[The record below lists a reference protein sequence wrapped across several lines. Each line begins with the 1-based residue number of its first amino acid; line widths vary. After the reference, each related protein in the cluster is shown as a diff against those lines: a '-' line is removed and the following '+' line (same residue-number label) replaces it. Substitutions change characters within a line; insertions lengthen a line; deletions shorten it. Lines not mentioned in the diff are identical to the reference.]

1 MKKLIS
7 LLLTAILLCGCL
19 FGCQPASDA
28 DSSTLSTT
36 TTTDSTTSTTTTTT
50 ADVTTTTTTTAV
62 PPATTTTTT
71 NATTT
76 TTTVIR
82 TMPKFEFCEYAFS
95 KVEEFPDGHAVK
107 FMDHRF
113 YLLSAPPE
121 YGFTILK
128 TFRDFRAWYEK
139 YKEIYEDSSI
149 RMAVENFPD
158 CFNEAFFNE
167 NALVVANSV
176 SPQSNIIPEVK
187 GLSVTDGIL
196 YIRYINPTPPSD
208 EMGACV
214 LSLWQDLLVVAKSA
228 VANIKEIKYSVK
240 DEVASMKEY

>member
-1 MKKLIS
+1 MKNFIG
-7 LLLTAILLCGCL
+7 LLLTAILLCVCL

-36 TTTDSTTSTTTTTT
+36 TTTGSTT
-50 ADVTTTTTTTAV
+50 A
-62 PPATTTTTT
+62 ATTTTTT
-71 NATTT
+71 VPPATTTT

-95 KVEEFPDGHAVK
+95 KVEEFPDGQAVE
-107 FMDHRF
+107 FTDHRF
-113 YLLSAPPE
+113 YMSSDSPE

-128 TFRDFRAWYEK
+128 TFAEFRAWYVK
-139 YKEIYEDSSI
+139 YEGVYEDSSI

-176 SPQSNIIPEVK
+176 STQSNIIPEVK
-187 GLSVTDGIL
+187 GLSVTDNIL
-196 YIRYINPTPPSD
+196 YFSYIEPTPPPD
-208 EMGACV
+208 ELGACV
-214 LSLWQDLLVVAKSA
+214 LSLWQDLLIVDKSA
-228 VANIKEIKYSVK
+228 VTNVKEIKYSVK